1 MDPQYLIQ
9 TKNIIKFYE
18 KQIDF
23 YKKNIGEVTE
33 FDTEINEKLIIKTQE
48 RYEELKDM
56 YNNNTKN
63 ESSKIT

>member
-23 YKKNIGEVTE
+23 YKKNMGEVTE